1 MQGKIIKGIAGFYY
15 IYAEDGNVYEC
26 KAKGIFRKDNFKPL
40 VGDNVE
46 ITVLN
51 EEEKEGS
58 VTSIL
63 PRRNSLIRPAV
74 ANVDQAFLIFAME
87 NPKPNFLLLD
97 RFLIMMKQQEI
108 PAVICFNKKDVGEK
122 EEMEKLYEIYTGC
135 GYRVVLSST
144 YEGEGMDEIHEIL
157 KGKTTVV
164 AGPSGVGKSSITNCM
179 QGEVQMETGEIS
191 KKLKRGK
198 HTTRHSQ
205 VIPVEKNTFLVDTP
219 GFSSLY
225 LTDMKEEEL
234 RDYFPEFVMY
244 EPQCRFQGCMH
255 IHEPGCAVKKAL
267 SEGKISQQR
276 YDNYL
281 ALYEELKRKGDTKTM
296 YQLCPS
302 ILSADFNRLGE
313 QIKILENEGVEWL
326 HIDVMD
332 GDFVPSISFGMPVIK
347 SIRKE
352 SKMFFDVH
360 LMVTEPERYIQDF
373 VNCGA
378 DSITVHAEACED
390 LERTIERIKDAG
402 VKVGVSIKPATPV
415 NDISHMLEDVDMVL
429 VMTVQPGFGGQKYM
443 DECTEKIQELRE
455 LIDKENLNVDIEVDG
470 GINEGTI
477 ETVMKAGANIFVA
490 GSWVFGGDI
499 AQNVRH
505 IQKQIE
511 EIGDRIE

>member
-164 AGPSGVGKSSITNCM
+164 AGPSGVGKSSITDCM

-281 ALYEELKRKGDTKTM
+281 ALYEELKEKR
-296 YQLCPS
+296 
-302 ILSADFNRLGE
+302 
-313 QIKILENEGVEWL
+313 
-326 HIDVMD
+326 
-332 GDFVPSISFGMPVIK
+332 
-347 SIRKE
+347 
-352 SKMFFDVH
+352 
-360 LMVTEPERYIQDF
+360 RY
-373 VNCGA
+373 
-378 DSITVHAEACED
+378 
-390 LERTIERIKDAG
+390 
-402 VKVGVSIKPATPV
+402 
-415 NDISHMLEDVDMVL
+415 
-429 VMTVQPGFGGQKYM
+429 
-443 DECTEKIQELRE
+443 
-455 LIDKENLNVDIEVDG
+455 
-470 GINEGTI
+470 
-477 ETVMKAGANIFVA
+477 
-490 GSWVFGGDI
+490 
-499 AQNVRH
+499 
-505 IQKQIE
+505 
-511 EIGDRIE
+511 